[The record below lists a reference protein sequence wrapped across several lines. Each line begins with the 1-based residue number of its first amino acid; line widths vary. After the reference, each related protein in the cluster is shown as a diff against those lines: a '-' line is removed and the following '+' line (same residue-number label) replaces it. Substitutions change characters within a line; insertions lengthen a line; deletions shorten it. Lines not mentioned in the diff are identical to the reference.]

1 MYIAQIQTAAGALTI
16 GLTGIT
22 LDQTNATLN
31 ALLEMLGQVSDPIEV
46 TSTDVYLRE
55 APDGTP
61 ATMTFRYLGS
71 RTSVFA
77 DQEAYASDMNKHLSL
92 NVFACPID
100 ARPDDAGRIVV
111 DFESFEL
118 IGEAD
123 DDLTA
128 VH

>member
-1 MYIAQIQTAAGALTI
+1 MLRDQLSRWSDWTLT
-16 GLTGIT
+16 
-22 LDQTNATLN
+22 
-31 ALLEMLGQVSDPIEV
+31 
-46 TSTDVYLRE
+46 
-55 APDGTP
+55 
-61 ATMTFRYLGS
+61 FKYLGS

-77 DQEAYASDMNKHLSL
+77 DQEAYASDMNKHLSQ
-92 NVFACPID
+92 NVFACPND

-123 DDLTA
+123 DDLTP